1 MKIWNI
7 ASDYILFVT
16 RRYGERIMTHVVTS
30 ACVDHKYQECVAV
43 CPVEAFREADTY
55 LIIDPDECIDC
66 GACVPECPV
75 DAIFADTDVPDEEEA
90 WIERNE
96 EESVD
101 AEIATGDTPVL
112 AD

>member
-1 MKIWNI
+1 MSFIIGNK
-7 ASDYILFVT
+7 
-16 RRYGERIMTHVVTS
+16 
-30 ACVDHKYQECVAV
+30 CVGVCDTACVAV

-66 GACVPECPV
+66 GACIPEGPV

-96 EESVD
+96 EESQD

-112 AD
+112 GD

>member
-1 MKIWNI
+1 M
-7 ASDYILFVT
+7 AGEIL
-16 RRYGERIMTHVVTS
+16 MTHVVTS

-75 DAIFADTDVPDEEEA
+75 DAIYDSEKVAIEKDGTDEYVKKNYQFYGHEF
-90 WIERNE
+90 N
-96 EESVD
+96 
-101 AEIATGDTPVL
+101 G
-112 AD
+112 